1 MFFLSGSKIKKIIAE
16 NAGES
21 AKNNQLCT
29 VMVKIGQN
37 NTLRIVKTVDFGV
50 YLDGG
55 DGTEILLPARFVPEG
70 AAPGDDIDVFI
81 YKDSEDRIIAT
92 TDVPYARVGEF
103 AFLQV
108 SQVND
113 TGAFLDWGILGKHL
127 LVPYSQQKSRMH
139 AGGVYLVYVYLDDAS
154 GRIVA
159 SAKVERFLGDTLP
172 DYRPGT
178 EVECL
183 VTGETPIGYTVIV
196 DNLHRGMIYSN
207 ELFRPLEVQETVRAR
222 VKHVRPDGK
231 IDLRVG
237 GAARE
242 RVGSLTD
249 SILNTLRANGGS
261 MAVTDKSSPDE
272 IRAHFRCSKKD
283 FKKAV
288 GGLYKARLIALT
300 PTTIEL
306 LPEA

>member
-1 MFFLSGSKIKKIIAE
+1 M
-16 NAGES
+16 
-21 AKNNQLCT
+21 
-29 VMVKIGQN
+29 
-37 NTLRIVKTVDFGV
+37 
-50 YLDGG
+50 
-55 DGTEILLPARFVPEG
+55 
-70 AAPGDDIDVFI
+70 
-81 YKDSEDRIIAT
+81 
-92 TDVPYARVGEF
+92 
-103 AFLQV
+103 
-108 SQVND
+108 
-113 TGAFLDWGILGKHL
+113 
-127 LVPYSQQKSRMH
+127 
-139 AGGVYLVYVYLDDAS
+139 
-154 GRIVA
+154 
-159 SAKVERFLGDTLP
+159 ERFLGDTLP